1 MDGPESPNV
10 QRLSMR
16 RIAEQV
22 FQVLNLERGLGY
34 TLKKLA
40 LSPGKAMREYLFED
54 RRHHMKPFQFLL
66 FTVAIATFI
75 SVWALPQPDELV
87 ADLHKNPQWAE
98 MSEGLQVALTWLITN
113 MQQYFNVFYLLG
125 LPFTA
130 LASYFIFRSARLN
143 YAEHLVINAY
153 IVGFQTIFYIIFL
166 PFLLQYTWVGFVQ
179 IICIFGY
186 NIYAYKMVFEESWPM
201 GALKT
206 IAVFVVA
213 QWMLGFLYILSIGG
227 FVLFY

>member
-1 MDGPESPNV
+1 MEVPESPNV

-22 FQVLNLERGLGY
+22 FQVMNLERGLGY
-34 TLKKLA
+34 TLKKMIIA
-40 LSPGKAMREYLFED
+40 PGKAVREYLFED
-54 RRHHMKPFQFLL
+54 RSHHMKPFQFLL

-75 SVWALPQPDELV
+75 SVWALPSTDDLLNQ
-87 ADLHKNPQWAE
+87 LHKDPKWAE
-98 MSEGLQVALTWLITN
+98 MSEGLKVALNWLIAN
-113 MQQYFNVFYLLG
+113 MQRYFNVFYLIG

-130 LASYFIFRSARLN
+130 LSSYFIFRSHRLN
-143 YAEHLVINAY
+143 YAEHLVLNAY

-166 PFLLQYTWVGFVQ
+166 PFLLKYTVIGFVQ

-186 NIYAYKMVFEESWPM
+186 NIYAYKRFFGESWPM
-201 GALKT
+201 SALKT
-206 IAVFVVA
+206 VATFLIA
-213 QWMLGFLYILSIGG
+213 QWMLGFLYVLAIGG